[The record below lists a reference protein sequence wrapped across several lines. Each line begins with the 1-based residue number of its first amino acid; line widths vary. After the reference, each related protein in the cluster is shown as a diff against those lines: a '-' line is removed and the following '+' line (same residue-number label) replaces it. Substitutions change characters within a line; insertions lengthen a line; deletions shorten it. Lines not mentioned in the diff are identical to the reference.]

1 MAKLGDRLAWK
12 DRIDQSAWV
21 DNAEWLDDEAKS
33 DAAASVEFLEAEP
46 SAYRLSETRTAK
58 GPGLFESNSAK
69 LLGFGGLAVVLLAIA
84 LMSRPGDQDPFD
96 QLPADKQQEIRQ
108 RQSGLDPQAQDGV
121 DQQTQPLGDDVAFG
135 QSRTTLSTPLPQ
147 PSPTPD
153 RPTPLRSDTDEAD
166 AEGGVAVLPPVP
178 DLRTDLSAEM
188 PDLLY
193 IYGEANSVVQIRRSD
208 DRPLE
213 LELPAGD
220 RPGAMTVS
228 RSDELPLVLSPDG
241 LTAVLPDGTLESS
254 PIEAQMLLPAD
265 DGIVL
270 VSESTQTREV
280 IISSLLDDDAGR
292 IELGYDVD
300 LLGAWQ
306 GRPLIHKAGAVW
318 LLSADGGLESVT
330 EGVPVAYD
338 GLYLTMV
345 RCNRPDDC
353 RIEVGPP
360 DQPSLRSVP
369 VPENFAGRAIES
381 WTTSVSVSRDGSRLA
396 VVDRRGVSLPT
407 WIDLDTGIDTT
418 RSESVNHDSPVVWS
432 PDGRWLAYA
441 FGDDVI
447 AWDTEANQSWRIF
460 VDRPISHLAW
470 TLDLG

>member
-21 DNAEWLDDEAKS
+21 DDAEWLDDEAKS

-46 SAYRLSETRTAK
+46 SAYRLSETRAAS
-58 GPGLFESNSAK
+58 GPGPFESNSAK
-69 LLGFGGLAVVLLAIA
+69 LLGFGGLAVVLLAVA
-84 LMSRPGDQDPFD
+84 LMSRPGDQDPFE

-108 RQSGLDPQAQDGV
+108 RQNGLGGQD
-121 DQQTQPLGDDVAFG
+121 QPLGDDVAFD
-135 QSRTTLSTPLPQ
+135 QSRSTLSSTLPQ
-147 PSPTPD
+147 PAPTPD
-153 RPTPLRSDTDEAD
+153 QQIPLGSDTD
-166 AEGGVAVLPPVP
+166 AEGGAVVLAPVP
-178 DLRTDLSAEM
+178 DLRADLSPDM

-193 IYGEANSVVQIRRSD
+193 VYGDANSVVQIRRAD

-213 LELPAGD
+213 LGLPAGNG
-220 RPGAMTVS
+220 PGAMTVS

-254 PIEAQMLLPAD
+254 PIEAERLLPAD
-265 DGIVL
+265 EGIVL
-270 VSESTQTREV
+270 VTESTQNREV
-280 IISSLLDDDAGR
+280 IISSLLDEGGGP

-306 GRPLIHKAGAVW
+306 GRPLIHKAGSVW

-330 EGVPVAYD
+330 DGVPVSYD
-338 GLYLTMV
+338 GRYLAMV

-407 WIDLDTGIDTT
+407 WIDLDTGMDTT

-432 PDGRWLAYA
+432 PDGLWLAYA
-441 FGDDVI
+441 FGDDII

-460 VDRPISHLAW
+460 IDRPISHLAW